1 MAEPLKVYADDYKSP
16 LETSE
21 PIKVYAD
28 EYTSNPIVPQEDGS
42 LIDLSPV
49 LKQYGDSLTKEDILA
64 NDDLMDIVYSSL
76 EARYTP
82 KGILTGVRRAAS
94 GLAGADIGGGIRSQ
108 DYRSMDK
115 EDAFETWQN
124 YQRSFA
130 GGQTVTTA
138 NELAY
143 GVSADDSIKA
153 RLGAGYTLFDQMD
166 NAFTGEGSWREM
178 ADAMYDYT
186 KSAVVDPSTILSL
199 GLGKLFGFAGTKA
212 SSLAGK
218 TKQLT

>member
-1 MAEPLKVYADDYKSP
+1 M
-16 LETSE
+16 
-21 PIKVYAD
+21 
-28 EYTSNPIVPQEDGS
+28 PQEDGS

-49 LKQYGDSLTKEDILA
+49 LKQYGDSLTKKDILA

-108 DYRSMDK
+108 DYRYMDK
-115 EDAFETWQN
+115 EEAFETWQN

-143 GVSADDSIKA
+143 GV
-153 RLGAGYTLFDQMD
+153 
-166 NAFTGEGSWREM
+166 
-178 ADAMYDYT
+178 
-186 KSAVVDPSTILSL
+186 
-199 GLGKLFGFAGTKA
+199 
-212 SSLAGK
+212 
-218 TKQLT
+218 